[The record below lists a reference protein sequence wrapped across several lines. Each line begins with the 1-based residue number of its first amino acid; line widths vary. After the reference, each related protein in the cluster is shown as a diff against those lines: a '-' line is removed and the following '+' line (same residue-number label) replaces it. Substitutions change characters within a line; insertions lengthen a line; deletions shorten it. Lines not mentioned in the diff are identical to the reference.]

1 MTFET
6 FYALTLDATEFSDPE
21 AFAAECGG
29 SIPDELPVDQLLAIL
44 VDVYAYAHDRSMNTI
59 RSITGLSRAAFSR
72 AYHIPIRTLE
82 NWDAGV
88 NSAPAY
94 VLDLLA
100 YAVITRERG

>member
-6 FYALTLDATEFSDPE
+6 FYSLTLDATEFTDPE
-21 AFAAECGG
+21 AFTAECGG
-29 SIPDELPVDQLLAIL
+29 SVPDELPVDQLLAIL
-44 VDVYAYAHDRSMNTI
+44 ADVYTYAHDRSVAAI

-88 NSAPAY
+88 RACPPY

-100 YAVITRERG
+100 YAVINRSRD

>member
-6 FYALTLDATEFSDPE
+6 FYSLALDATEFTDPE

-29 SIPDELPVDQLLAIL
+29 SIPDELPVDQLLAVL
-44 VDVYAYAHDRSMNTI
+44 ADVYAYAHDRSMTTI
-59 RSITGLSRAAFSR
+59 RAMTGLSRIAFSR
-72 AYHIPIRTLE
+72 EYRIPLRTLE
-82 NWDAGV
+82 SWEAGV
-88 NSAPAY
+88 RACPPY